1 MIATVLA
8 FFSYFYG
15 NKMTDVK
22 KPDPKKERSFIMVKP
37 DGVSRGLIAEII
49 KRFEQKGFTLVAA
62 KLMKASPELVKQHY
76 YDLREKPFYN
86 GLCKFISSGPV
97 FPMVWEGKG
106 IVATGRTMLGET
118 DPANSKPGSIRG
130 DFCIDI
136 GRNTV
141 HGSDS
146 VETANKEIAL
156 WFKEEELVDWTQAA
170 YTSIY
175 E

>member
-8 FFSYFYG
+8 FFSFIYRT
-15 NKMTDVK
+15 KMTDA
-22 KPDPKKERSFIMVKP
+22 KKERSFIMVKP

-62 KLMKASPELVKQHY
+62 KLVKASPELVQQHY
-76 YDLREKPFYN
+76 YDLREKKFYK
-86 GLCKFISSGPV
+86 GLCAFMSSGPV

-106 IVATGRTMLGET
+106 VVATGRTMLGET

-136 GRNTV
+136 GRNII

-146 VETANKEIAL
+146 VETAKKEIAL
-156 WFKEEELVDWTQAA
+156 WFKEEELVDWTPAA
-170 YTSIY
+170 YSFVY